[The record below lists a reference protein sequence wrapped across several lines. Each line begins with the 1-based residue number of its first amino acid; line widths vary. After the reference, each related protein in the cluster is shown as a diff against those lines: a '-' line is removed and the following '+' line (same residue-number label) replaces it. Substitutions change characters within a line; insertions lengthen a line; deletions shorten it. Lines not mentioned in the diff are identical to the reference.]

1 MNTILLGS
9 HAFNKVA
16 CACLQYPSFFQQHPG
31 KNSLASYLTD
41 LLASP
46 SSPAYLSATEVGI
59 LRLIGPTARR
69 SRTSLILKVL
79 DPNTVE
85 QSTNTTYG
93 TLLQNLLE
101 IRTYASGILV
111 PKNLIW
117 PINDKTQY
125 LQAHTNLVEDAH
137 KAKLAVYAY
146 DFANDQYPNSFNYSF
161 DPIAEY
167 LAYVGQA
174 DFSVDGVLTD
184 FPSTASEAISRGF
197 LCSCCARTYSYHQL
211 FSLISVGLYG
221 FLYNEEMC
229 KVSMT
234 DHFVLSQIAI
244 QLATNYLLQAKVHN
258 KAQCWQLVNLL
269 RFSTELSY
277 HLQCF
282 LPFTCFLT

>member
-1 MNTILLGS
+1 
-9 HAFNKVA
+9 
-16 CACLQYPSFFQQHPG
+16 
-31 KNSLASYLTD
+31 
-41 LLASP
+41 
-46 SSPAYLSATEVGI
+46 VGI
-59 LRLIGPTARR
+59 LKLIGPTARR

-93 TLLQNLLE
+93 TLLQNLME

-125 LQAHTNLVEDAH
+125 LQAHTNLVQDAH

-197 LCSCCARTYSYHQL
+197 LHCCCARTYSYHQL
-211 FSLISVGLYG
+211 FSLIFVGLYG
-221 FLYNEEMC
+221 FLYNEKMC

-244 QLATNYLLQAKVHN
+244 QLATNYLLQAKVCN
-258 KAQCWQLVNLL
+258 KAQCWQLVDLL
-269 RFSTELSY
+269 CFSTELSY
-277 HLQCF
+277 H
-282 LPFTCFLT
+282 

>member
-1 MNTILLGS
+1 
-9 HAFNKVA
+9 
-16 CACLQYPSFFQQHPG
+16 
-31 KNSLASYLTD
+31 LASYLTD

-79 DPNTVE
+79 DPDTVE

-93 TLLQNLLE
+93 TLLQNLME

-137 KAKLAVYAY
+137 KAKLSVYAY

-197 LCSCCARTYSYHQL
+197 LCCCCVRTYSYHQL
-211 FSLISVGLYG
+211 FSLIFAGFYG
-221 FLYNEEMC
+221 FLYNEKMC

-234 DHFVLSQIAI
+234 DRFVLSQIAI
-244 QLATNYLLQAKVHN
+244 QLATNYLLQVKVCN
-258 KAQCWQLVNLL
+258 KAQCWQLVDLL
-269 RFSTELSY
+269 CFSTELSY
-277 HLQCF
+277 H
-282 LPFTCFLT
+282 